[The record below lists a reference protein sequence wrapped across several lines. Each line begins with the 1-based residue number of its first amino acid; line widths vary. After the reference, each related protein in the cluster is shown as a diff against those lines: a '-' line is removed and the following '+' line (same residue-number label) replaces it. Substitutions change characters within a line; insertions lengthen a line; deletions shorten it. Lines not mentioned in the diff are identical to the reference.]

1 MTDITVI
8 VINFNQGDM
17 IREAVESAR
26 AQTVRPT
33 RIVVVDDGSDDP
45 SSLAVLEELGK
56 APDVMVARQENAGP
70 SAARNHGIRLAST
83 PYVAVMD
90 GDDRLLPDFLER
102 TSAMLDA
109 DGDVVAASGWL
120 RTFGVLDAIVRPTGG
135 GTSAFV
141 SHNCCPATVT
151 IRREAWRRCGG
162 YDESMRNGFEDWDFY
177 LSLLESHGP
186 DTRIA
191 VIGKPLIEYR
201 TASASS
207 NVTSMN
213 HRLSLMKYLI
223 GKHSSLYADHVADAV
238 LGTEAISIR
247 RLAMW
252 EESAAELG
260 LTGTGREFMAHPSYG
275 DGGMG

>member
-8 VINFNQGDM
+8 AINCNQGDM

-56 APDVMVARQENAGP
+56 APDVTVARQENAGP

-135 GTSAFV
+135 GASAF
-141 SHNCCPATVT
+141 
-151 IRREAWRRCGG
+151 G
-162 YDESMRNGFEDWDFY
+162 NGFEDWDFY

-201 TASASS
+201 TASASA
-207 NVTSMN
+207 T
-213 HRLSLMKYLI
+213 
-223 GKHSSLYADHVADAV
+223 
-238 LGTEAISIR
+238 
-247 RLAMW
+247 
-252 EESAAELG
+252 
-260 LTGTGREFMAHPSYG
+260 
-275 DGGMG
+275 